1 MNAPM
6 NTGAGT
12 PTEPILV
19 VEDLHV
25 TFQTRGSRE
34 VRAVDGVSFEVRPG
48 ETLGVVGESGSGKSV
63 TSLAILGLLPS
74 RGVQVSG
81 SIRLGGRDLLRT
93 SNRELQRIR
102 GRQVAMVFQDPMTS
116 LNPVYSVGW
125 QISEAVRAHEKVSKK
140 QAMARSAELLDLVGI
155 PNASTRVNS
164 YPHEFSG
171 GMRQRV
177 MIAMSMANNPQVLIA
192 DEPTTALDVT
202 VQAQILETLMEL
214 QQRTQIAII
223 LITHD
228 LGVVAGMA
236 DRVMVMYAGTAVEI
250 AEVDDVFYRPKMPYT
265 IGLLG
270 AIPGEGSDGQ
280 PLRQIKGSTPSLI
293 NLKPGCA
300 FNSRCP
306 VAIDRCRTETPALLE
321 VGGLGH
327 LSACHRRDEIDSLDV
342 RAKFA
347 PEVLA

>member
-1 MNAPM
+1 MNSAM
-6 NTGAGT
+6 NSGASAAT
-12 PTEPILV
+12 DPILV

-81 SIRLGGRDLLRT
+81 SIRLGGRDLLRA

-116 LNPVYSVGW
+116 LNPVLTVGR
-125 QISEAVRAHEKVSKK
+125 QLTEVIRRHTSASRSEARDKAA
-140 QAMARSAELLDLVGI
+140 QLLDRVGI
-155 PNASTRVNS
+155 PDARSRLRN
-164 YPHEFSG
+164 YPHQLSG

-177 MIAMSMANNPQVLIA
+177 MIATALACEPQVLIA

-202 VQAQILETLMEL
+202 IQAQVLELLKEL
-214 QQRTQIAII
+214 VSESNTALI

-228 LGVVAGMA
+228 LGVVAGMCNQ
-236 DRVMVMYAGTAVEI
+236 VNVMYGGRIVETGERHQLF
-250 AEVDDVFYRPKMPYT
+250 ANPRHHYT
-265 IGLLG
+265 RGLL
-270 AIPGEGSDGQ
+270 ASVPRLEGDETQ
-280 PLRQIKGSTPSLI
+280 RLVPIQGSPRDVIAWTQ
-293 NLKPGCA
+293 GCA
-300 FNSRCP
+300 FAPRCVAVTEACLGGPPDLVDSGDGCRARCVNMAPKNSSIW
-306 VAIDRCRTETPALLE
+306 A
-321 VGGLGH
+321 
-327 LSACHRRDEIDSLDV
+327 
-342 RAKFA
+342 A
-347 PEVLA
+347 P